1 MKSIDFPMLLL
12 AICVVL
18 MFSAIGVAIALESIL
33 FIIICT
39 VLGFALMG
47 YGISIKVKRRNSH

>member
-18 MFSAIGVAIALESIL
+18 MFSGIGVAIALESIL

-39 VLGFALMG
+39 ILGFALMG
-47 YGISIKVKRRNSH
+47 YGISIKVKRRNTQ